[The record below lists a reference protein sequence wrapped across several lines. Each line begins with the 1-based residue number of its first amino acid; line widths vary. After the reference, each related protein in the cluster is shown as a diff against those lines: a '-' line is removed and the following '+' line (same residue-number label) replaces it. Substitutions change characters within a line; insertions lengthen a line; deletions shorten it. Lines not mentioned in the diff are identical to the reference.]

1 MPSSVEAQSLNY
13 WATKEDAQIY
23 FLNWVFV
30 IIFPDVLSSTSLF
43 FFTLMLLLSF
53 VVLNVLFSLLCFPST
68 LLILLY
74 LYPTLSI
81 NLPQPKK
88 IPTLS
93 KSTWH

>member
-13 WATKEDAQIY
+13 WATREDVQIY

-30 IIFPDVLSSTSLF
+30 IIFPAVLSSTSLF

-53 VVLNVLFSLLCFPST
+53 VVLNVLFSLLGFPST

-74 LYPTLSI
+74 LHPTLSI
-81 NLPQPKK
+81 NLPQPEK